1 MNGGFGG
8 ANLNGNIVSTG
19 IGNPSPSLLTV
30 LRKAPNGQQVP
41 IRIDLNEALRDPREN
56 IIVKT
61 GDVLLLQ
68 ETPGESFVRYISNVF
83 NFSGSAAAS
92 RVNGVTT
99 RSTATGASVVLP

>member
-1 MNGGFGG
+1 MARPNQARLDLG
-8 ANLNGNIVSTG
+8 ALSNNLGVARELAQQWLH
-19 IGNPSPSLLTV
+19 IGDN
-30 LRKAPNGQQVP
+30 
-41 IRIDLNEALRDPREN
+41 LNEALRDPREN